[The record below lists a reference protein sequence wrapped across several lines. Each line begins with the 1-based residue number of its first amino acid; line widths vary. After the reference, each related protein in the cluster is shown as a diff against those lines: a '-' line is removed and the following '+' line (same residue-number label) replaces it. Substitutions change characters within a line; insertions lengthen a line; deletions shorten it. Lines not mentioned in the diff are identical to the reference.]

1 MRLRR
6 GAGRGGGGAGYAFTI
21 HQARA
26 SRTVVGKIAHHQGGS
41 AMIPRSHAQNV
52 MIANATVRFSRVLSH
67 RG

>member
-6 GAGRGGGGAGYAFTI
+6 GGGGGGGGAGYAAAS
-21 HQARA
+21 HQSRA
-26 SRTVVGKIAHHQGGS
+26 SRAAVGKIAHHQGGS

-52 MIANATVRFSRVLSH
+52 MIANATVRFSRVLSQ